1 MKLLTFLGTNTYYS
15 TTYVWQDQGKQTEY
29 VAAALAEFFPV
40 ETTQVFLTAEAR
52 AEHWQAFQKAVPQAK
67 DIDIPSGQSEDE
79 LWQIFEAV
87 VNSVEPR
94 ETIILDVTHSFRSI
108 PLFVF
113 LAGIYLQKARNVKIA
128 GVYYGAYE
136 RDRERSPIF
145 DLTPTLKFAEWLTA
159 TDKFLNTGSAKE
171 LGQLLSTIQQD
182 FYRQGRQNQESIA
195 PKALR
200 QFGDRIQAISDSIEL
215 VRPLKLMEE
224 TARLEKIPNE
234 TLKTEVGIFAQP
246 FALLLDRIQ
255 ADYSQFALV
264 NPRQAD
270 AQKTLAKQFDLLRW
284 YIDKSLST
292 QVILL
297 SREWVVSALC
307 VGLGRDYLQK
317 SEREVIEQSLNQL
330 VEWAKDK
337 DYKPKP
343 IAADAL
349 GSVIT
354 DLEGLSKLWSK
365 LRDMRND
372 LAHTE
377 MRQNSLSA
385 PDMTRF
391 VREELLTRLRELF
404 GEAIARSSDSGS
416 G

>member
-1 MKLLTFLGTNTYYS
+1 MKLLTFLGTNPYS
-15 TTYVWQDQGKQTEY
+15 NTTYVWEEQETKTAY
-29 VAAALAEFFPV
+29 VAAALVKFFSV
-40 ETTQVFLTAEAR
+40 ETVQVFLTTEAR
-52 AEHWQAFQKAVPQAK
+52 TKHWEAFQQAVPQAE

-87 VNSVEPR
+87 VNSVEAK
-94 ETIILDVTHSFRSI
+94 ETVILDVTHSFRSI

-113 LAGIYLQKARNVKIA
+113 LAGIYLQKARDVKIS

-145 DLTPTLKFAEWLTA
+145 DLTPTLKFADWLTA
-159 TDKFLNTGSAKE
+159 TDKFLDTGSAKE

-182 FYRQGRQNQESIA
+182 FYRQGRQTQESIV

-200 QFGDRIQAISDSIEL
+200 QFGDRIQAISASIEL

-224 TARLEKIPNE
+224 TASLERISYD
-234 TLKTEVGIFAQP
+234 TLKTEVGTFAQP

-255 ADYSQFALV
+255 ADYSQFALAKAREA
-264 NPRQAD
+264 NPREA
-270 AQKTLAKQFDLLRW
+270 LAKQFDLLRW
-284 YIDKSLST
+284 YVDKSLSA
-292 QVILL
+292 QAILL

-307 VGLGRDYLQK
+307 IELRRDYLQK
-317 SEREVIEQSLNQL
+317 SEREIVEQSLNQL

-337 DYKPKP
+337 DRNPKP

-349 GSVIT
+349 EPVVT
-354 DLEGLSKLWSK
+354 NLEDLSNLWSQ

-385 PDMTRF
+385 SDMTEF
-391 VREELLTRLRELF
+391 VQQDLLTRLQELF
-404 GEAIARSSDSGS
+404 GA
-416 G
+416 

>member
-1 MKLLTFLGTNTYYS
+1 MKLLTFLGTNNYFS
-15 TTYVWQDQGKQTEY
+15 TTYVWEEQETKTEY
-29 VAAALAEFFPV
+29 VAAALAKFFSV
-40 ETTQVFLTAEAR
+40 ETVQVFLTTEAR
-52 AEHWQAFQKAVPQAK
+52 AKHWEAFQQAVPQAR

-87 VNSVEPR
+87 VNSVEAE
-94 ETIILDVTHSFRSI
+94 ETVILDVTHSFRSI

-113 LAGIYLQKARNVKIA
+113 LAGIYLQKARDVKIS

-145 DLTPTLKFAEWLTA
+145 DLTPTLKFADWLTA
-159 TDKFLNTGSAKE
+159 TDKFLDTGSAKE
-171 LGQLLSTIQQD
+171 LGQLLSTIQKD
-182 FYRQGRQNQESIA
+182 FYRQGRQTQESIV

-200 QFGDRIQAISDSIEL
+200 QFGDRIQAISASIEL

-224 TARLEKIPNE
+224 TASLEKISYD
-234 TLKTEVGIFAQP
+234 TLKTEVGTFAQP

-255 ADYSQFALV
+255 ADYSQFALAKAREA
-264 NPRQAD
+264 NPREA
-270 AQKTLAKQFDLLRW
+270 LAKQFDLLHW
-284 YIDKSLST
+284 YVDKSLSA
-292 QVILL
+292 QAILL

-307 VGLGRDYLQK
+307 IELRRDYLQK
-317 SEREVIEQSLNQL
+317 SEREIVEQSLNQL

-337 DYKPKP
+337 DRNPKP

-349 GSVIT
+349 EPVVT
-354 DLEGLSKLWSK
+354 NLEDLSNLWSQ

-377 MRQNSLSA
+377 MRQSSLSA
-385 PDMTRF
+385 SDMTEF
-391 VREELLTRLRELF
+391 VQQDLLTRLQELF
-404 GEAIARSSDSGS
+404 GA
-416 G
+416 

>member
-29 VAAALAEFFPV
+29 VAAALAEFFLV
-40 ETTQVFLTAEAR
+40 ETIQVFLTTEAR
-52 AEHWQAFQKAVPQAK
+52 AKHWQAFQQAVPQAK

-182 FYRQGRQNQESIA
+182 FYRQGRQNQEPIA
-195 PKALR
+195 PRALR

-224 TARLEKIPNE
+224 TARLEKIPNQ

-270 AQKTLAKQFDLLRW
+270 ARQALAKQFDLLHW
-284 YIDKSLST
+284 YVDKSLSA
-292 QVILL
+292 QAILL
-297 SREWVVSALC
+297 SREWIVSALC
-307 VGLGRDYLQK
+307 VELKRDYLQK
-317 SEREVIEQSLNQL
+317 SEREVVEQSLNQL
-330 VEWAKDK
+330 VEWEKDK
-337 DYKPKP
+337 DRNPKP
-343 IAADAL
+343 IAADGL

-354 DLEGLSKLWSK
+354 NLEDLSKLWSK

-385 PDMTRF
+385 SDMTRF
-391 VREELLTRLRELF
+391 VQDELLTRLRELF
-404 GEAIARSSDSGS
+404 RDLTKQ
-416 G
+416 

>member
-1 MKLLTFLGTNTYYS
+1 MIKHMKLLTFLGTNTYS
-15 TTYVWQDQGKQTEY
+15 CTTYVWQDQEKQTEY
-29 VAAALAEFFPV
+29 VAAALAEFFQV
-40 ETTQVFLTAEAR
+40 ETVQVFLTSEAR
-52 AEHWQAFQKAVPQAK
+52 AKHWEAFQQAVPQAK

-79 LWQIFEAV
+79 LWQIFESV
-87 VNSVEPR
+87 VNSVEPD
-94 ETIILDVTHSFRSI
+94 EIIILDVTHSFRSI

-113 LAGIYLQKARNVKIA
+113 LAGIYLQRARNVKIA

-182 FYRQGRQNQESIA
+182 FYRQGRQNQEPIA
-195 PKALR
+195 PRALR

-224 TARLEKIPNE
+224 TAQLEKISNE

-255 ADYSQFALV
+255 ADYSQFALAQ
-264 NPRQAD
+264 PREA
-270 AQKTLAKQFDLLRW
+270 ASSETLAKQFDLLCW
-284 YIDKSLST
+284 YVDKSLST
-292 QVILL
+292 QAILL
-297 SREWVVSALC
+297 SREWVVSTLC

-317 SEREVIEQSLNQL
+317 SEREFVEQSLNQL

-337 DYKPKP
+337 ESNPQP
-343 IAADAL
+343 SAADAL
-349 GSVIT
+349 KPIVA
-354 DLEGLSKLWSK
+354 DLEDLSKLWSQ

-385 PDMTRF
+385 SDMTRF

-404 GEAIARSSDSGS
+404 RDLN
-416 G
+416 

>member
-1 MKLLTFLGTNTYYS
+1 MKLLTFLGTGNYSS
-15 TTYVWQDQGKQTEY
+15 TTYLWDSEEQETEY
-29 VAAALAEFFPV
+29 VASALAQFFSV
-40 ETTQVFLTAEAR
+40 DIVQVFLTIEAR
-52 AEHWQAFQKAVPQAK
+52 AKHWEAFQNAVPIAQ
-67 DIDIPSGQSEDE
+67 DISIPSGQSEDE

-87 VNSVEPR
+87 VNSVEPG

-113 LAGIYLQKARNVKIA
+113 LAGIYLQKARNVTIA

-145 DLTPTLKFAEWLTA
+145 DLTPTLKFADWLTA

-182 FYRQGRQNQESIA
+182 FYRQGRQKQEPIS

-200 QFGDRIQAISDSIEL
+200 QFGDRIQAISSSIEL

-224 TARLEKIPNE
+224 TALLEKISYE
-234 TLKTEVGIFAQP
+234 TLQTEVGTFAQP

-255 ADYSQFALV
+255 ADYSQFALSS
-264 NPRQAD
+264 PREASPKE
-270 AQKTLAKQFDLLRW
+270 ALVKQFDLLRW
-284 YIDKSLST
+284 YIDKSLSA
-292 QVILL
+292 QAILL
-297 SREWVVSALC
+297 GREWVVSALC
-307 VGLGRDYLQK
+307 VKLDRDYLK
-317 SEREVIEQSLNQL
+317 KGEREVIEQGLNQL

-337 DYKPKP
+337 NSYPKP
-343 IAADAL
+343 FSVDAL
-349 GSVIT
+349 VRAGT
-354 DLEGLSKLWSK
+354 TLEELSKLWSK

-385 PDMTRF
+385 SDMTKF
-391 VREELLTRLRELF
+391 VQKELSDRLQELFSELLQ
-404 GEAIARSSDSGS
+404 A
-416 G
+416 

>member
-1 MKLLTFLGTNTYYS
+1 MKLLTFLGTNNYFS
-15 TTYVWQDQGKQTEY
+15 TTYVWEEQETETEY
-29 VAAALAEFFPV
+29 VAAALVKFFSV
-40 ETTQVFLTAEAR
+40 ETVQVFLTTEAR
-52 AEHWQAFQKAVPQAK
+52 AKHWEAFQQAVPQAR

-87 VNSVEPR
+87 VNSVEAK
-94 ETIILDVTHSFRSI
+94 ETVILDVTHSFRSI

-113 LAGIYLQKARNVKIA
+113 LAGIYLQKARDVKIS

-145 DLTPTLKFAEWLTA
+145 DLTPTLKFADWLTA
-159 TDKFLNTGSAKE
+159 TDKFLDTGSAKE

-182 FYRQGRQNQESIA
+182 FYRQGRQTQESIV

-200 QFGDRIQAISDSIEL
+200 QFGDRIQAISASIEL

-224 TARLEKIPNE
+224 TASLERISYD
-234 TLKTEVGIFAQP
+234 TLKTEVGTFAQP

-255 ADYSQFALV
+255 ADYSQFALAKAREA
-264 NPRQAD
+264 NPREA
-270 AQKTLAKQFDLLRW
+270 LAKQFDLLHW
-284 YIDKSLST
+284 YVDKSLSA
-292 QVILL
+292 QAILL

-307 VGLGRDYLQK
+307 IGLRRDYLQK
-317 SEREVIEQSLNQL
+317 SEREIVEQSLNQL

-337 DYKPKP
+337 DRNPKP

-349 GSVIT
+349 EPVVT
-354 DLEGLSKLWSK
+354 NLEDLSNLWSQ

-385 PDMTRF
+385 SDMTKF
-391 VREELLTRLRELF
+391 VQQDLLTRLQELF
-404 GEAIARSSDSGS
+404 GA
-416 G
+416 

>member
-1 MKLLTFLGTNTYYS
+1 MTKHMKLLTFLGTNTYYS
-15 TTYVWQDQGKQTEY
+15 TTYVWQDQEKQTEY

-40 ETTQVFLTAEAR
+40 ETIQVFLTAEAR
-52 AEHWQAFQKAVPQAK
+52 AKHWQAFQQAVPQAK

-87 VNSVEPR
+87 VNSVESD

-136 RDRERSPIF
+136 RNQERSPIF

-171 LGQLLSTIQQD
+171 LGQLLSTVQQD
-182 FYRQGRQNQESIA
+182 FYRQGRQNQEPIA

-224 TARLEKIPNE
+224 TARLEKIPAQ
-234 TLKTEVGIFAQP
+234 TLKTEVGMFAQP

-255 ADYSQFALV
+255 ADYSQFALD

-270 AQKTLAKQFDLLRW
+270 AQQALKKQFDLLCW
-284 YIDKSLST
+284 YVDKSLSA
-292 QVILL
+292 QSILL
-297 SREWVVSALC
+297 SREWIVSALC
-307 VGLGRDYLQK
+307 VELERDYLQK
-317 SEREVIEQSLNQL
+317 SEREVIEHSLNQL
-330 VEWAKDK
+330 VEWSKDK
-337 DYKPKP
+337 DHNPKP
-343 IAADAL
+343 DEL

-354 DLEGLSKLWSK
+354 NLEGLSKLWSQ

-385 PDMTRF
+385 SDMTRF

-404 GEAIARSSDSGS
+404 GDLN
-416 G
+416 

>member
-1 MKLLTFLGTNTYYS
+1 MKLLTFLGTNPYSS
-15 TTYVWQDQGKQTEY
+15 TTYVWQDQEKKTEY
-29 VAAALAEFFPV
+29 VAAALAEFFSV
-40 ETTQVFLTAEAR
+40 ETVQVFLTSEAR
-52 AEHWQAFQKAVPQAK
+52 AKHWEAFQQAVPQAK
-67 DIDIPSGQSEDE
+67 DIGIPSGQSEDE

-87 VNSVEPR
+87 VNSVESD

-113 LAGIYLQKARNVKIA
+113 LAGIYLQKAQDVKIA

-182 FYRQGRQNQESIA
+182 FYRQGRQNQEPIV
-195 PKALR
+195 PRKLR
-200 QFGDRIQAISDSIEL
+200 EFGDRIQAISDSIEL

-224 TARLEKIPNE
+224 TARLEGIPDE
-234 TLKTEVGIFAQP
+234 TLKTEVGMFAQP
-246 FALLLDRIQ
+246 FALLLNRIQ

-264 NPRQAD
+264 DPRPRQA
-270 AQKTLAKQFDLLRW
+270 LAKQLALLCW
-284 YIDKSLST
+284 YVDKSLSA
-292 QVILL
+292 QAILL

-330 VEWAKDK
+330 VDWSKDK
-337 DYKPKP
+337 NRISKSTDVS
-343 IAADAL
+343 AL
-349 GSVIT
+349 ESGVT
-354 DLEGLSKLWSK
+354 NLEDLSKLWSQ

-385 PDMTRF
+385 SDMTRF
-391 VREELLTRLRELF
+391 VREDLLTRLRELF
-404 GEAIARSSDSGS
+404 RDLNQAETQAEPL
-416 G
+416 